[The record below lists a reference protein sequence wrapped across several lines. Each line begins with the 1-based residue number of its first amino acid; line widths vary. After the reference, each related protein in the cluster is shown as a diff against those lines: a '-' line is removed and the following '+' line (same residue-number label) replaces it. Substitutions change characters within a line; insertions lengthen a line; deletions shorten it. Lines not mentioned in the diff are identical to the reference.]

1 MLFDLQGKRKR
12 LIQVIY
18 ALLALLMGGGLVL
31 FGIGGDVSGGLFDA
45 FSSRQT
51 AQNGDLIKE
60 AERLQE
66 RADEEPENKQVLTRL
81 IRARYTAGNS
91 LYDLDDN
98 GQPQLTP
105 EAREQFELAAETW
118 RQYLELDPKPVDA
131 NVAQLVANALFSLA
145 QGATDGMSARV
156 NSAAAAEAQAYFA
169 DARPSVGSLST
180 LAIYSY
186 FGNDFKAGDE
196 AVEKLLAL
204 TERPAAKKRY
214 KRDMNQ
220 YRKQAKDFQEQ
231 LDAYEKAM
239 NSGSTDSNP
248 APPQILS
255 PSGGLSGSTGP

>member
-12 LIQVIY
+12 LIQVVY
-18 ALLALLMGGGLVL
+18 ALLALLLGGGLVL

-45 FSSRQT
+45 FSSRQS
-51 AQNGDLIKE
+51 AQTGDLVKE

-66 RADEEPENKQVLTRL
+66 RADEDPDNKQVLTRL

-91 LYDLDDN
+91 LFEIDDN
-98 GQPQLTP
+98 GQPQITP
-105 EAREQFELAAETW
+105 EAREQFELAADTW
-118 RQYLELDPKPVDA
+118 RQYLDLNPDPVDA

-145 QGATDGMSARV
+145 QGATDGMSARM
-156 NSAAAAEAQAYFA
+156 NSAAAADAQAYFA
-169 DARPSVGSLST
+169 EARPSVGSLST

-186 FGNDFKAGDE
+186 FGNDFEAGDE

-204 TERPAAKKRY
+204 NKSPAVKKRN
-214 KRDMNQ
+214 KRQMDE
-220 YRKQAKDFQEQ
+220 YRKQAKQFQEQ

-239 NSGSTDSNP
+239 NSGSTDSEP

-255 PSGGLSGSTGP
+255 PSGGLSGSTSP